1 MRVEGSFEPKAIV
14 YKPSSSPKMR
24 NSHPKLHP
32 FLGIQERNF
41 KLLGD
46 QSKPYF
52 LEVKLGEYSFKF
64 GALN

>member
-24 NSHPKLHP
+24 NSHLKLYHL
-32 FLGIQERNF
+32 LGIQERKF

-52 LEVKLGEYSFKF
+52 LEVELGEHSIKF